1 MLGCIELCQ
10 ECATLAF
17 DRCVVPCPFCSQ
29 PFLDE
34 ALEWLTQD
42 GASDDESGREEG
54 PASSST
60 APRPVVPFV
69 PRPVVDVRLEFVKP
83 VRLTC
88 SQCNSRVP
96 ACPKTHE
103 IRVGIA
109 DIWLCFPCATEILQQ
124 QAAMLSELENR
135 DRVVEG

>member
-10 ECATLAF
+10 ECATL
-17 DRCVVPCPFCSQ
+17 PCRFCSH
-29 PFLDE
+29 PSSDE

-54 PASSST
+54 PASSAT

-88 SQCNSRVP
+88 SQCNSRAP

-103 IRVGIA
+103 IRVVIEDEG
-109 DIWLCFPCATEILQQ
+109 LCFPCATEKLQQ

>member
-10 ECATLAF
+10 ECATL
-17 DRCVVPCPFCSQ
+17 PCPFCSQ
-29 PFLDE
+29 PSSDE

-69 PRPVVDVRLEFVKP
+69 PRPVVDVRLEFAKP
-83 VRLTC
+83 V
-88 SQCNSRVP
+88 
-96 ACPKTHE
+96 
-103 IRVGIA
+103 
-109 DIWLCFPCATEILQQ
+109 
-124 QAAMLSELENR
+124 
-135 DRVVEG
+135 